1 MEIVRIGRLF
11 TNEFAEGDMV
21 GKPNIHFFINVAGCT
36 NFDNPHLV
44 KPLVLESVKGAQL
57 VILGFGTVADKIL
70 TILGIQRNCTV
81 ENIFEEG
88 SMFFTGLDT
97 NNFGLDGIGETGR
110 DSGFEMTERKLGSSI
125 WQSVAKVCLKM
136 VQMRIVWV
144 HFCQEANT
152 GGLQSVEFVLFEEN
166 TVGGCVF
173 SQELSPFNMGKA
185 GRHTENE
192 GH

>member
-1 MEIVRIGRLF
+1 
-11 TNEFAEGDMV
+11 
-21 GKPNIHFFINVAGCT
+21 
-36 NFDNPHLV
+36 
-44 KPLVLESVKGAQL
+44 
-57 VILGFGTVADKIL
+57 
-70 TILGIQRNCTV
+70 
-81 ENIFEEG
+81 
-88 SMFFTGLDT
+88 MFFAGLDT

-110 DSGFEMTERKLGSSI
+110 DSGFEMTERKLGSII

-144 HFCQEANT
+144 LFRQEANT

-173 SQELSPFNMGKA
+173 SQELSPFNMGKT